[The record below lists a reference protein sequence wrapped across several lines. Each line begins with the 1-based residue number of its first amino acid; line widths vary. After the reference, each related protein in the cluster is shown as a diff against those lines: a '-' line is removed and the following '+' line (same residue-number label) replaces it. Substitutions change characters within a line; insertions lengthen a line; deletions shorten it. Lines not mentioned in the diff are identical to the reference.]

1 MRLPWSWLGHQQLG
15 RESLP
20 GSGQR
25 WPDRLVRLSRYC
37 PEPVEALAKVADKA
51 MGLTEALRSARGL
64 AAAKYFESSF
74 EMLVIALDSLLLGF
88 ARGMLHLGEHLGQ
101 SGRVGGG
108 FVRGHRV
115 RGHPGVLE
123 SGTEEGGSRF
133 RIAVLAK

>member
-15 RESLP
+15 REFLP
-20 GSGQR
+20 RSGQL

-74 EMLVIALDSLLLGF
+74 EMLVIALDSLLYCF
-88 ARGMLHLGEHLGQ
+88 AGEVLDLRQHGSQ
-101 SGRVGGG
+101 SGRVGSG
-108 FVRGHRV
+108 FICGHRV
-115 RGHPGVLE
+115 RRHPGTLE
-123 SGTEEGGSRF
+123 SGAEESRGGF
-133 RIAVLAK
+133 GGVC